1 MKQFLVLMIRF
12 YRVLVAPLLGPCCR
26 FTPSCSVYAE
36 DALNKKGAWS
46 GSLLAL
52 RRLCKCHPFHPG
64 GFDPAP

>member
-1 MKQFLVLMIRF
+1 MKQFLIFVVHL
-12 YRVLVAPLLGPCCR
+12 YRVCIAPLLGPCCR

-36 DALNKKGAWS
+36 EALRKKGVLA